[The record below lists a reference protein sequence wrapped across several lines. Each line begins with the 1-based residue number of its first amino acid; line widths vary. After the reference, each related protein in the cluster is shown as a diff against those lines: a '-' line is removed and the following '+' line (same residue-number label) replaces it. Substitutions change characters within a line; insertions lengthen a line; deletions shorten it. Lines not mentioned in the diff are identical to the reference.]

1 MHDIKAI
8 RDNPAAFDA
17 GMARRNNDTKAADL
31 LSLYENVAAETQAM
45 NDLQQ
50 QRNAASKQIGAAM
63 GRGEKEEAERLKQE
77 VASLKDQ
84 VQAAEE
90 NQKRLAAELDDILM
104 TLPNIPVDDVP
115 DGADEEDN
123 VEVRTHGA
131 PKKITGAK
139 EHFELG
145 EGLTSSLGPQMDFE
159 IAAKLSG
166 SRFVVLKKDLA
177 RLERALASF
186 MLDLHTGEFGY
197 EEMAPPVLVRPDA
210 MLGTGQLPKFEE
222 DLFKTIQSKAASDAE
237 LIELHLEI
245 QDLTKKIQ
253 VINEELYTVGYS
265 NAFDEQQ
272 SFAWAESLEQ
282 KDQISVLDLLTSSSK
297 ILERKVFLY
306 SQMHQDSELRNDVGE
321 KRLYLT
327 PTAEVTLTN
336 LVRESILSEEEL
348 PKRLT
353 AWTQCFRS
361 EAGSAGRDTTGM
373 IRMHQFSKVE
383 LVSITTPEASQDE
396 HERMTQCA
404 EEVLKRLGLAYRTV
418 VLCTGDIGFGAQK
431 TYDIE
436 VWLPGQER
444 FREISSCSNCGDFQ
458 ARRMKARFRRD
469 GEKQPRFVHT
479 LNGSGLAV
487 GRTMVAVLENYQQA
501 DGSILIPEVLQS
513 YMGGKTVIGGE
524 G

>member
-17 GMARRNNDTKAADL
+17 GMARRNNDTRAADL
-31 LSLYENVAAETQAM
+31 LTLYEKVAAETQAM

-77 VASLKDQ
+77 VATLKDQ

-90 NQKRLAAELDDILM
+90 NQKKLSAELDDILM
-104 TLPNIPVDDVP
+104 TLPNIPVAEVP
-115 DGADEEDN
+115 DGEDEDDN
-123 VEVRTHGA
+123 VEVRTFGA
-131 PKKITGAK
+131 PKKIVGAK
-139 EHFELG
+139 EHFDLG
-145 EGLTSSLGPQMDFE
+145 EGLKSSLGPQMDFE
-159 IAAKLSG
+159 VAAKLSG

-177 RLERALASF
+177 RLERALANF

-197 EEMAPPVLVRPDA
+197 EEMAPPVMVRPDA
-210 MLGTGQLPKFEE
+210 MYGTGQLPKFEE
-222 DLFKTIQSKAASDAE
+222 DAFKT
-237 LIELHLEI
+237 
-245 QDLTKKIQ
+245 T
-253 VINEELYTVGYS
+253 
-265 NAFDEQQ
+265 
-272 SFAWAESLEQ
+272 
-282 KDQISVLDLLTSSSK
+282 
-297 ILERKVFLY
+297 
-306 SQMHQDSELRNDVGE
+306 ND
-321 KRLYLT
+321 YFLT

-383 LVSITTPEASQDE
+383 LVSITTPEASAEE
-396 HERMTQCA
+396 HERMTACA
-404 EEVLKRLGLAYRTV
+404 EEVLKRLDLAYRTV
-418 VLCTGDIGFGAQK
+418 VLCTGDIGFGAIK

-458 ARRMKARFRRD
+458 ARRMKARFRKE
-469 GEKQPRFVHT
+469 GEKQPQFVHT

-487 GRTMVAVLENYQQA
+487 GRTMVAVLENYQQS
-501 DGSILIPEVLQS
+501 DGSIAIPDVLQP

>member
-17 GMARRNNDTKAADL
+17 GMARRNNDTRAADL
-31 LSLYENVAAETQAM
+31 LALYEKVAAETQAM

-90 NQKRLAAELDDILM
+90 NQKKLSAELDDILM
-104 TLPNIPVDDVP
+104 TLPNIPVAEVP
-115 DGADEEDN
+115 DGEDEDDN
-123 VEVRTHGA
+123 VEVRTFGN
-131 PKKITGAK
+131 PKKIVGAK
-139 EHFELG
+139 EHFDLG
-145 EGLTSSLGPQMDFE
+145 EGLKSSLGPQMDFE
-159 IAAKLSG
+159 VAAKLSG

-177 RLERALASF
+177 RLERALANF

-197 EEMAPPVLVRPDA
+197 EEMAPPVMVRPDA
-210 MLGTGQLPKFEE
+210 MYGTGQLPKFEE
-222 DLFKTIQSKAASDAE
+222 DAFKT
-237 LIELHLEI
+237 
-245 QDLTKKIQ
+245 T
-253 VINEELYTVGYS
+253 
-265 NAFDEQQ
+265 
-272 SFAWAESLEQ
+272 
-282 KDQISVLDLLTSSSK
+282 
-297 ILERKVFLY
+297 
-306 SQMHQDSELRNDVGE
+306 ND
-321 KRLYLT
+321 YFLT

-383 LVSITTPEASQDE
+383 LVSITTPEASGEE
-396 HERMTQCA
+396 HERMTACA
-404 EEVLKRLGLAYRTV
+404 EEVLKRLDLAYRTV
-418 VLCTGDIGFGAQK
+418 VLCTGDIGFGAIK

-458 ARRMKARFRRD
+458 ARRMKARFRKE
-469 GEKQPRFVHT
+469 GEKHPQFVHT

-487 GRTMVAVLENYQQA
+487 GRTMVAVLENYQQE
-501 DGSILIPEVLQS
+501 DGSIAIPDVLQP

>member
-17 GMARRNNDTKAADL
+17 GMARRNNDTRAADL
-31 LSLYENVAAETQAM
+31 LALYEKVAAETQAM

-50 QRNAASKQIGAAM
+50 QRNTASKQIGAAM

-90 NQKRLAAELDDILM
+90 NQKKLSAELDDILM
-104 TLPNIPVDDVP
+104 TLPNIPVAEVP
-115 DGADEEDN
+115 DGEDEDDN
-123 VEVRTHGA
+123 VEVRTFGA
-131 PKKITGAK
+131 PRKITGAK
-139 EHFELG
+139 EHFDLG
-145 EGLTSSLGPQMDFE
+145 EGLKSSLGPQMDFE
-159 IAAKLSG
+159 VAAKLSG

-177 RLERALASF
+177 RLERALANF

-197 EEMAPPVLVRPDA
+197 EEMAPPVMVRPDA
-210 MLGTGQLPKFEE
+210 MYGTGQLPKFEE
-222 DLFKTIQSKAASDAE
+222 DAFKT
-237 LIELHLEI
+237 
-245 QDLTKKIQ
+245 T
-253 VINEELYTVGYS
+253 
-265 NAFDEQQ
+265 
-272 SFAWAESLEQ
+272 
-282 KDQISVLDLLTSSSK
+282 
-297 ILERKVFLY
+297 
-306 SQMHQDSELRNDVGE
+306 ND
-321 KRLYLT
+321 YFLT

-336 LVRESILSEEEL
+336 LVRESILVEEEL

-383 LVSITTPEASQDE
+383 LVSITTPEASEEE
-396 HERMTQCA
+396 HERMTACA
-404 EEVLKRLGLAYRTV
+404 EEVLKRLDLAYRTV
-418 VLCTGDIGFGAQK
+418 VLCTGDIGFGAIK

-458 ARRMKARFRRD
+458 ARRMKARFRKE
-469 GEKQPRFVHT
+469 GEKQPQFVHT

-501 DGSILIPEVLQS
+501 DGSITIPDVLQP
-513 YMGGKTVIGGE
+513 YMGGKTVIGE
-524 G
+524 EA